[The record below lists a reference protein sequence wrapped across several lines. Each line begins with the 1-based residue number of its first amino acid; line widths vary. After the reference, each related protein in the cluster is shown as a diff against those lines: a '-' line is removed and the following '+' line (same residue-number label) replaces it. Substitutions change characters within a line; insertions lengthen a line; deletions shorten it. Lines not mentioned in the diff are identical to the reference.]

1 MNIAH
6 SFRERN
12 TRCTRILLDAIL
24 KKELKTIVDWSKVD
38 KDDYLLAMERSSIKG
53 FGKKDFDRLNKY
65 LIKDN
70 KVFLYWHGKQVNMLR
85 NKESERF
92 ITKVKNVDTKEA
104 QLIMAK
110 LTGNFKRG
118 NEKGNKK

>member
-92 ITKVKNVDTKEA
+92 ITKVKSVDTKEA

-118 NEKGNKK
+118 NKK